1 MVKHKLR
8 TPVSFDKISVT
19 LQIDDEYK
27 LKLKDQLLLL
37 LETYKEKGRIAKHYS
52 HQERYGNIFRFEV
65 PTDTDEGHF
74 VLKIL
79 IYPMDKAHNFFKVE
93 FNPNKLGTKGGPK
106 LCRILNKVLGAG
118 GANRL
123 YAEGRITRIDLAID
137 VYKPVNCFMLMKGAV
152 KSEIIL
158 GESGKIESQIVGSE
172 TSKSHVTL
180 YDKAVEQAGSD
191 DKPERAW
198 YRLEIVMRN
207 LGFSMSEIPQKLQN
221 YFKKISFY
229 RVTLLADGYF
239 DGDFLAQVQADGLNA
254 ALHAQGRNVRTRY
267 LRRLSVHQYEPF
279 NLRRLS
285 IKQAVETMS
294 FLDVN
299 RVDVV

>member
-1 MVKHKLR
+1 MIKHKLR
-8 TPVSFDKISVT
+8 TPVSFDMISVT
-19 LQIDDEYK
+19 LRIEDHNK
-27 LKLKDQLLLL
+27 IKLKDKLLLL
-37 LETYKEKGRIAKHYS
+37 LETYKEKGQIAKHYF

-65 PTDTDEGHF
+65 PTDTDAGHF

-93 FNPNKLGTKGGPK
+93 FNPNKLGTKGGRA

-123 YAEGRITRIDLAID
+123 FTEGRITRIDLAID
-137 VYKPVNCFMLMKGAV
+137 VYKRVNCFMLMKGAV

-158 GESGKIESQIVGSE
+158 GKSGKVESQIVGSE
-172 TSKSHVTL
+172 TSKSRVTF
-180 YDKAVEQAGSD
+180 YDKAVEQGH
-191 DKPERAW
+191 ERAW

-207 LGFSMSEIPQKLQN
+207 LGFSMSETPKKLQN

-229 RVTLLADGYF
+229 RVTLLHDGYF
-239 DGDFLAQVQADGLNA
+239 DDDFLAQVKTDGLNA
-254 ALHAQGRNVRTRY
+254 ALHAQDRNVRTRY
-267 LRRLSVHQYEPF
+267 LRRLSVYQYEPI

-285 IKQAVETMS
+285 IKQGIESLS
-294 FLDVN
+294 FLGVN
-299 RVDVV
+299 RIDAT

>member
-27 LKLKDQLLLL
+27 LKLKDQLLQL
-37 LETYKEKGRIAKHYS
+37 LETYKKMGRIAKHYS

-152 KSEIIL
+152 KSEII

-172 TSKSHVTL
+172 ASKSRVTL
-180 YDKAVEQAGSD
+180 YDKAAEQGH
-191 DKPERAW
+191 EGAW

-285 IKQAVETMS
+285 IKRGVESLS

-299 RVDVV
+299 RVDVAA